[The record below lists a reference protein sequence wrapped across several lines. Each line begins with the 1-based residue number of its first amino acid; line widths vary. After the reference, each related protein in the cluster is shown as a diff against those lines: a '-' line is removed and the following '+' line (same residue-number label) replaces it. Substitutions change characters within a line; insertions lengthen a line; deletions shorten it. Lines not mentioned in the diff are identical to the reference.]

1 VAQRENA
8 VKPQWAEVMRRD
20 WEERARK
27 NAFHYIASW
36 KKDWDVPSFLASG
49 EEDYQ
54 RMVAPVLERCNI
66 RPSGAMLE
74 LGCGAGRMTG
84 SFAGRWQRVYA
95 FDISAEML
103 GKARAIHKGACNIA
117 WQLSNGTD
125 LAPAE
130 TGSIDF
136 VFSYIVLQHLPDESL
151 IARYVGEMLRVLRP
165 GGAALFQYDGAS
177 RPTMNLRG
185 RAAWKVVD
193 ALWAAG
199 LLSWS
204 HGLAKAVS
212 GDPDIAGK
220 TWRGAKVSAEPMAG
234 YVRAA
239 GGEVREMAGET
250 TPMAWCLAVKTAG
263 GA

>member
-1 VAQRENA
+1 
-8 VKPQWAEVMRRD
+8 MRRD
-20 WEERARK
+20 WEARARK

-36 KKDWDVPSFLASG
+36 KENWDVESFLASG

-54 RMVAPVLERCNI
+54 QMVAPVLERCHI
-66 RPSGAMLE
+66 APSGSMLE

-84 SFAGRWQRVYA
+84 SFARRWQRGYA
-95 FDISAEML
+95 FDISREML
-103 GKARAIHKGACNIA
+103 DKAQVIHKDARNIV

-151 IARYVGEMLRVLRP
+151 IARYVAEMLRVLRP
-165 GGAALFQYDGAS
+165 GGVALFQYDGAS
-177 RPTMNLRG
+177 QPTMNLRG
-185 RAAWKVVD
+185 RVAWKVVD
-193 ALWAAG
+193 ALWEAG
-199 LLSWS
+199 LVSWS
-204 HGLAKAVS
+204 RGLAKAVG

-220 TWRGAKVSAEPMAG
+220 TWRGAKIPHERMAG

-239 GGEVREMAGET
+239 GGEVRELTGET

-263 GA
+263 GT

>member
-1 VAQRENA
+1 
-8 VKPQWAEVMRRD
+8 MRRD

-36 KKDWDVPSFLASG
+36 KKEWDVESFLASG
-49 EEDYQ
+49 EEDY
-54 RMVAPVLERCNI
+54 RCMVAPVLERCNI
-66 RPSGAMLE
+66 TPRGSMLE

-84 SFAGRWQRVYA
+84 SFARRWQQVSA
-95 FDISAEML
+95 LDISEEML
-103 GKARAIHKGACNIA
+103 AKARAIHQDPHNIV

-125 LAPAE
+125 LAPAQ

-136 VFSYIVLQHLPDESL
+136 VFSYIVLQHMPDESL
-151 IARYVGEMLRVLRP
+151 IAHYVGEMLRVLRP

-199 LLSWS
+199 LISWS
-204 HGLAKAVS
+204 RGLAKAVG
-212 GDPDIAGK
+212 GDPDVAGK
-220 TWRGAKVSAEPMAG
+220 TWRGAKVSPERMAA
-234 YVRAA
+234 YVRTA
-239 GGEVREMAGET
+239 GGEVREMSGET
-250 TPMAWCLAVKTAG
+250 TPMAWCLAMKTA
-263 GA
+263 ASA